1 MELIVYFSHRWGYRG
16 VIIGWDETA
25 RAPAHWLEAG
35 SIFYKNKEMIIK
47 LDNFKIF
54 ISKYWLLGAG
64 DAPGPPD
71 LAAAAKLRR
80 AGGHKGG
87 IVCWRT

>member
-25 RAPAHWLEAG
+25 RAPAHWLEAC

-47 LDNFKIF
+47 LENFKIF
-54 ISKYWLLGAG
+54 ISKY
-64 DAPGPPD
+64 
-71 LAAAAKLRR
+71 
-80 AGGHKGG
+80 
-87 IVCWRT
+87 